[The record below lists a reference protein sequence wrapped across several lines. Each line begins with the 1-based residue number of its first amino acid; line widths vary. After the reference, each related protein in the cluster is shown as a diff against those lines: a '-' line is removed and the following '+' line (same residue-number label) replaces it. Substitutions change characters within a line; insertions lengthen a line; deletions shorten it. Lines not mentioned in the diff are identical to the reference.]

1 MRIDPYCPRVH
12 DCHSG
17 FQWEGELLDLLGKD
31 SANLLANWL
40 NLSPR
45 GAAHEVAGNGDALV
59 DQEALDLEF
68 LSEGYFYCQG
78 EPLEGCLTC
87 PD

>member
-40 NLSPR
+40 NLTPR
-45 GAAHEVAGNGDALV
+45 GESREVAENEDALV
-59 DQEALDLEF
+59 DQEALDLE
-68 LSEGYFYCQG
+68 LLEQGYFYCGG
-78 EPLEGCLTC
+78 EPLEECLTGQ
-87 PD
+87 D